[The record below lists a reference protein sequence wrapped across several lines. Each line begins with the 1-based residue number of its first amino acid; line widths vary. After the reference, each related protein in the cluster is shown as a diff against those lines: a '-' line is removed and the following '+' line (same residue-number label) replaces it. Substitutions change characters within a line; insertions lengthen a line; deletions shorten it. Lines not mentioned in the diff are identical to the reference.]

1 MDDASVTTDTPVS
14 GVVLDI
20 DGVLADVR
28 HRLHHLESRPKD
40 WDSFFAA
47 APADPLLDIGADFA
61 RRASSTHVVV
71 YLTGRPDWL
80 RTQTQQWL
88 DEHNLP
94 QGRLLMRPDGDR
106 RPAAV
111 IKLNHLRAL
120 RKELPVDLI
129 VDDDKAVLDVA
140 RRAGFMVQL
149 ADWMPRDG
157 DVLTE
162 AQEREGR
169 T

>member
-1 MDDASVTTDTPVS
+1 VKADPTDPPTS
-14 GVVLDI
+14 CVVLDI

-28 HRLHHLESRPKD
+28 HRLHHIERRPKD
-40 WDSFFAA
+40 WDAFFAA
-47 APADPLLDIGADFA
+47 APVDRLLDVGADFA

-80 RTQTQQWL
+80 RRDTQRWL
-88 DEHNLP
+88 DQHGLP
-94 QGRLLMRPDGDR
+94 QGRLLMRPKDDR

-120 RKELPVDLI
+120 RKELPIDLV
-129 VDDDKAVLDVA
+129 VDDDKAVLDAA
-140 RRAGFMVQL
+140 RRAGFNVQL
-149 ADWMPRDG
+149 ADWMSRDG
-157 DVLTE
+157 DALAD